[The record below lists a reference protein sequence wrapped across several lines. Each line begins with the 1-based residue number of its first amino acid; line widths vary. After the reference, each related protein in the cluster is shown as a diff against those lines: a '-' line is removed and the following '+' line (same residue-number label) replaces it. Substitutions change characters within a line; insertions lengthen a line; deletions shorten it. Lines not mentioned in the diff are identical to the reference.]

1 MTAAV
6 IVISPCLGN
15 CDAGLSWRIAVGDIV
30 AGDLSCVICN
40 CILSYRVYNFFSSLI
55 FRQFFEAVGPVS
67 IFVCGYGL
75 AVLLL
80 AVCKKSYSDALRTF
94 AILIVRIVPGLG
106 ALHLSCL
113 GCVSVGDV
121 KSVYT
126 CFITFHCFLGYGVG
140 NFLAICIFRQVFK
153 GVGPVSCF
161 VCFYSLACYDLS
173 VCKKVDDNAL
183 WTLAILIVC
192 VIPGL
197 GYGDGSC
204 FWSVGVSQ
212 SSYSSVL
219 AVVGKF
225 VTFWESFLC
234 PGVLDCFSVCFF
246 RKVRY
251 SLFPIVLD
259 AQGNGLSGFF
269 TVCKKTYGNALRTFS
284 ILIFSVVPDLG
295 YCCTGLSWSVAVGD
309 VAAIVGCS
317 VISYFLLSYGV
328 GDFLAVCIF
337 RQIFEGVSPVSY
349 FVCSYGLAS
358 FLCAICKKDYSDAFR
373 TLAILVVCI
382 VPGLGSGNL
391 GGLWLMS
398 VNEIIAI
405 TLGCVAI
412 DCILSYGVSDFL
424 SVCIFRKVCE
434 AVAPVSVCISTYTLA
449 LKLSSVCKKVY
460 GNALWTFSILIICI
474 FPGLGS
480 GDGSK
485 LWSMSVGQSGY
496 RFVLGS
502 SCQAVAFWN
511 INLGPGVG
519 DILSICFFRKT
530 SYRLCPVVRS
540 SKSNSFVSWRS
551 ICKES
556 YGNALWTNAILVVS
570 IIPDLG
576 YRRAGLTWGV
586 AVGDVVIIINSCCI
600 TRYGKL
606 AYRVGNFL
614 TICIFRQIGEAVGPV
629 IVSCYGLGVCNYA
642 ICKKVD
648 GDALWTFAILVVGI
662 VPGFGSGD
670 VEGCWFMSVGDVVA
684 AYACFITSYRILS
697 YCITNFSINIIL
709 RQVLEDIV
717 PISSLIRSYHL
728 TCSFCSICKKFYSD
742 TCWSDSVLVVC
753 IIPGLR
759 AADINYSFINVFKS
773 NCINSIITFLDRLAY
788 LQFSVSCI
796 CYSYFNSIL
805 SSIISNF
812 GILSLNF

>member
-1 MTAAV
+1 
-6 IVISPCLGN
+6 
-15 CDAGLSWRIAVGDIV
+15 
-30 AGDLSCVICN
+30 
-40 CILSYRVYNFFSSLI
+40 
-55 FRQFFEAVGPVS
+55 
-67 IFVCGYGL
+67 
-75 AVLLL
+75 
-80 AVCKKSYSDALRTF
+80 
-94 AILIVRIVPGLG
+94 
-106 ALHLSCL
+106 
-113 GCVSVGDV
+113 
-121 KSVYT
+121 
-126 CFITFHCFLGYGVG
+126 
-140 NFLAICIFRQVFK
+140 
-153 GVGPVSCF
+153 
-161 VCFYSLACYDLS
+161 
-173 VCKKVDDNAL
+173 
-183 WTLAILIVC
+183 
-192 VIPGL
+192 
-197 GYGDGSC
+197 
-204 FWSVGVSQ
+204 
-212 SSYSSVL
+212 
-219 AVVGKF
+219 
-225 VTFWESFLC
+225 
-234 PGVLDCFSVCFF
+234 
-246 RKVRY
+246 
-251 SLFPIVLD
+251 
-259 AQGNGLSGFF
+259 
-269 TVCKKTYGNALRTFS
+269 
-284 ILIFSVVPDLG
+284 
-295 YCCTGLSWSVAVGD
+295 
-309 VAAIVGCS
+309 
-317 VISYFLLSYGV
+317 
-328 GDFLAVCIF
+328 
-337 RQIFEGVSPVSY
+337 
-349 FVCSYGLAS
+349 
-358 FLCAICKKDYSDAFR
+358 
-373 TLAILVVCI
+373 
-382 VPGLGSGNL
+382 
-391 GGLWLMS
+391 MS

-556 YGNALWTNAILVVS
+556 YGNALWTFAILVVS
-570 IIPDLG
+570 VIPDLG
-576 YRRAGLTWGV
+576 YRRAGPAWGV

-600 TRYGKL
+600 TRYCKL

-614 TICIFRQIGEAVGPV
+614 AVCIFRQIGEAVGPV
-629 IVSCYGLGVCNYA
+629 IFSCHGLGGCDFA
-642 ICKKVD
+642 ICKKVNS
-648 GDALWTFAILVVGI
+648 DALWALAVLIVGI
-662 VPGFGSGD
+662 VPGLGSGD
-670 VEGCWFMSVGDVVA
+670 VGGCWFMSVGNIVA

-709 RQVLEDIV
+709 WQVLEDIV

-728 TCSFCSICKKFYSD
+728 ACSFCSICKKFYSD
-742 TCWSDSVLVVC
+742 TCWSDSVLIVC

-759 AADINYSFINVFKS
+759 TADINYSFINVFKS

-788 LQFSVSCI
+788 FQFSVSCI